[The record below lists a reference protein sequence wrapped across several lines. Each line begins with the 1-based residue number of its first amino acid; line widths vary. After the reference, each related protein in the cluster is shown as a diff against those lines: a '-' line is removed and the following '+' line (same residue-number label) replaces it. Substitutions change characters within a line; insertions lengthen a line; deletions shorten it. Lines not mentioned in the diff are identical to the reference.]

1 MQNKPYYVFFD
12 TETTGLPK
20 NWKAPITDLD
30 NWPRLIQ
37 LGYIVYSETGER
49 LEDGNYIIKPEGF
62 TIPSESSNV
71 HGITTEKAINE
82 GQDLNAILT
91 KFHAILNSC
100 QEVVAHNI
108 AFDEKIIGAEFLRN
122 NFQNILEVKK
132 KICTMTS
139 TVDFCK
145 IPGQYGFKWPGLA
158 ELHIKLFGKNFD
170 NAHDAFADIEA
181 TANCFLEL
189 RKLGEL

>member
-12 TETTGLPK
+12 TETTGLPR
-20 NWKAPITDLD
+20 NWKAPVTDLD

-37 LGYIVYSETGER
+37 LGYIVYSENGDR

-82 GQDLNAILT
+82 GEDLKTILT
-91 KFHAILNSC
+91 KFHAILDAC
-100 QEVVAHNI
+100 EEVVAHNI

-122 NFQNILEVKK
+122 NFQNILDVKK

-139 TVDFCK
+139 TVDFCQ
-145 IPGQYGFKWPGLA
+145 IPGQFGFKWPGLA
-158 ELHIKLFGKNFD
+158 ELHIKLFGENFD

-181 TANCFLEL
+181 TANCFWEL
-189 RKLGEL
+189 KKKEVL

>member
-12 TETTGLPK
+12 TETTGLPR
-20 NWKAPITDLD
+20 NWKAPVTDLD

-37 LGYIVYSETGER
+37 LGYIVYSENGDR

-82 GQDLNAILT
+82 GEDLKTILT
-91 KFHAILNSC
+91 KFHAILDAC

-122 NFQNILEVKK
+122 NFQNILDVKK

-139 TVDFCK
+139 TVDFCQ
-145 IPGQYGFKWPGLA
+145 IPGQFGFKWPGLS
-158 ELHIKLFGKNFD
+158 ELHIKLFGENFD

-181 TANCFLEL
+181 TANCFWEL
-189 RKLGEL
+189 KKKEVL